1 MSEPNLGYGADPMW
15 PTGSDPLALRAEVR
29 EPDRHERLIPMINL
43 VFLILTFFLIAGTVR
58 TADPLQIDPASARS
72 AGALD
77 PRSPVLYVDAAGSIA
92 FAGERV
98 SLDTVVG
105 LIKSALDGDPDA
117 TLQIK
122 ADRAAKA
129 EIILPLLARLQAAG
143 ITSVQLVTLLKNSDP

>member
-1 MSEPNLGYGADPMW
+1 MSGPNLGYGADPMW
-15 PTGSDPLALRAEVR
+15 PAGPGPLVLGVETR

-58 TADPLQIDPASARS
+58 AADPLRVDPASTRS

-77 PRSPVLYVDAAGSIA
+77 ARSPVLYVDASGAIA

-98 SLDTVVG
+98 ALDAVVG
-105 LIKSALDGDPDA
+105 LIKPALEGVPDA

-122 ADRAAKA
+122 ADRAVKA
-129 EIILPLLARLQAAG
+129 RVILPLLARLQAAG
-143 ITSVQLVTLLKNSDP
+143 IASVQLVTLLKNADP

>member
-1 MSEPNLGYGADPMW
+1 MSGPNLEY
-15 PTGSDPLALRAEVR
+15 GSDPLALRSGVR

-58 TADPLQIDPASARS
+58 AVDPLQVEPPSVQS

-77 PRSPVLYVDAAGSIA
+77 AQDPILYVDAAGSIA

-98 SLDTVVG
+98 SLDAVIG
-105 LIKSALDGDPDA
+105 LIKPVLNANNGA

-122 ADRAAKA
+122 ADRATEARV
-129 EIILPLLARLQAAG
+129 ILPLLARLQAAG
-143 ITSVQLVTLLKNSDP
+143 IASVQLVTLLQSVEP